1 MKQVFIRNT
10 DQNLDYGSDRLT
22 LLEHLEHNNIPVQY
36 QCREG
41 YCGACRCTLNS
52 GSVEYLQEPLAF
64 IRKGE
69 ILLCCSKPL
78 EDIDLTLPHF

>member
-1 MKQVFIRNT
+1 MKQVKISNT
-10 DQNLDYGSDRLT
+10 DQTLEYESDRYT
-22 LLEHLEHNNIPVQY
+22 LLEFLETQKIPVQY

-41 YCGACRCTLNS
+41 YCGACRCKLTS
-52 GSVEYLQEPLAF
+52 GEVEYQQEPLAF

-78 EDIDLTLPHF
+78 DDVELTLPFI